1 MVIYYYWSFLYLK
14 DKRRNK
20 EMKPILE
27 LKDLSFEIEERKILE
42 NVSFSIDKG
51 EFVTLTGP
59 SGSGKSTLLKL
70 IGHLISPTSGNIY
83 YKDKDITEYNPT
95 DYRKN
100 VSYFFQ
106 NATLFDKTV
115 YDNLAFPAKIREED
129 FDKKRA
135 LEGLHTVQLS
145 ETYLNKP
152 IHELSGGERQRVA
165 LVRNLMYSPN
175 ILLMDEVT
183 SSLDQ
188 KNKEII
194 LSFINHLNQEEKMT
208 ILWITHDTK
217 EINESNRLIQLK
229 DGKMEDIK
237 HD

>member
-115 YDNLAFPAKIREED
+115 YDNLAFPAKIG
-129 FDKKRA
+129 KKI
-135 LEGLHTVQLS
+135 LIKNEHS
-145 ETYLNKP
+145 KDYITYCF
-152 IHELSGGERQRVA
+152 
-165 LVRNLMYSPN
+165 
-175 ILLMDEVT
+175 
-183 SSLDQ
+183 Q
-188 KNKEII
+188 KNI
-194 LSFINHLNQEEKMT
+194 
-208 ILWITHDTK
+208 
-217 EINESNRLIQLK
+217 
-229 DGKMEDIK
+229 
-237 HD
+237 